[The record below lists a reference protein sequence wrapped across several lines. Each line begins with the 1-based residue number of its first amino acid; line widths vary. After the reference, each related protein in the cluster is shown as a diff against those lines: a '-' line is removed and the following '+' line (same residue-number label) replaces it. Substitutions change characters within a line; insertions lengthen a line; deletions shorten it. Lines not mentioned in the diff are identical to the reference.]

1 MSSKK
6 KISRVNL
13 ILIIQLAIMVA
24 LVLIITKTV
33 SQSTRENADDHMA
46 TITEER
52 AHIIDS
58 YVDNAEKTLS
68 AYCRAGQI
76 IELLKHPDDK
86 DLQYAAQLYTETF
99 SKDIVDLEGI
109 YASKWDTTVLTHT
122 NAALIGNQTRKDPGP
137 QEALHTSMLDATN
150 RNGVYNTGIIPH
162 PLTGVQVVSMY
173 KAVLDENGNP
183 IGLVGLG
190 LYTKGLIE
198 NLNALT
204 IRGIEESSYTMV
216 KVDDKKYIF
225 NQLDDK
231 KVNTETT
238 NEDIL
243 KLCDELKTAEKDT
256 SGKFEYKD
264 PDTGTKYVSSYTYM
278 SNYKWILMLDDPK
291 NEIYSLTIR
300 MRIFLSIFGVLIVG
314 LALVFSLINKKQEIT
329 NRKLSSQIAKN
340 EKTKQSLTTAM
351 FKDILTEVGNR
362 VAFSMD
368 VQKLQPE
375 SEKAYYFIL
384 FNISKFSEINTNYST
399 ETGDQILLST
409 SHALQKLF
417 AGGSFESGKLYRTG
431 SDEFVV
437 VVKADHSNTGY
448 QKVINSVNTAH
459 AALLAPQETPNGEI
473 SVEYKIAVVKK
484 NSSINASVISIL
496 KDMTNRTGNAV
507 FGQVQYTDLDLH
519 S

>member
-13 ILIIQLAIMVA
+13 ILIIQLAIMVI

-58 YVDNAEKTLS
+58 YVDSAEKTLS

-76 IELLKHPDDK
+76 IDLLKNPDDK
-86 DLQYAAQLYTETF
+86 SLQKAAQLYTETF

-122 NAALIGNQTRKDPGP
+122 NATLIGNQTRKEKGP
-137 QEALHTSMLDATN
+137 QDALHESMLSSKN

-198 NLNALT
+198 NLDALS
-204 IRGIEESSYTMV
+204 IRGIEQSSYTMV
-216 KVDDKKYIF
+216 NAGNNKYIF
-225 NQLDDK
+225 NPDEE

-238 NEDIL
+238 NDDIL
-243 KLCDELKTAEKDT
+243 ELCTSLNNSGKDT
-256 SGKFEYKD
+256 SGKFEYTD
-264 PDTGTKYVSSYTYM
+264 PETKTKYVSSYTYM
-278 SNYKWILMLDDPK
+278 STYNWILMLDDPK
-291 NEIYSLTIR
+291 NEIYALTIR

-314 LALVFSLINKKQEIT
+314 LALVFSFINKKQEVT

-340 EKTKQSLTTAM
+340 EKTRQSLTTAM

-368 VQKLQPE
+368 VQKLQAE
-375 SEKAYYFIL
+375 SDKAYYFIL

-399 ETGDQILLST
+399 ETGDQVLLST
-409 SHALQKLF
+409 THALQKLF
-417 AGGSFESGKLYRTG
+417 VGGSFESGKLYRTG

-437 VVKADHSNTGY
+437 VVQADNTNNGY

-459 AALLAPQETPNGEI
+459 AALLAPQATPNGEI

-484 NSSINASVISIL
+484 NSGVNASIISIL

-507 FGQVQYTDLDLH
+507 FGQVQYTDLNLH
-519 S
+519 N

>member
-1 MSSKK
+1 MSKNK
-6 KISRVNL
+6 KISRVNV
-13 ILIIQLAIMVA
+13 ILIIQLVVMIA
-24 LVLIITKTV
+24 LVIIITKTV
-33 SQSTRENADDHMA
+33 GSSTRQNADDHMA

-58 YVDNAEKTLS
+58 YVDRAEKTLC
-68 AYCRAGQI
+68 AYARAGQI
-76 IELLKHPDDK
+76 IDLLKNPDDSARRI
-86 DLQYAAQLYTETF
+86 AAQLYTEAF

-122 NAALIGNQTRKDPGP
+122 NALLVGNQTRKEAGP
-137 QEALHTSMLDATN
+137 QEALHTAMLAPKN

-173 KAVLDENGNP
+173 KAVLDENNNP

-204 IRGIEESSYTMV
+204 IRGIEQSSYTMV
-216 KVDDKKYIF
+216 NAGDKKYIF
-225 NQLDDK
+225 NPVED
-231 KVNTETT
+231 KVNTEAT
-238 NEDIL
+238 NQDIL
-243 KLCDELKTAEKDT
+243 DLCEKYNNYDKDD

-264 PDTGTKYVSSYTYM
+264 ENGDTIVSSYAYM
-278 SNYKWILMLDDPK
+278 STYNWLLMLDGPK

-300 MRIFLSIFGVLIVG
+300 MRIFLSIFGVLIIG
-314 LALVFSLINKKQEIT
+314 LAFVFALINKAQEAT
-329 NRKLSSQIAKN
+329 SKKLSSQIAKN
-340 EKTKQSLTTAM
+340 EKTRQSLTTAM

-375 SEKAYYFIL
+375 DGKAYYFIL

-399 ETGDQILLST
+399 ETGDQILLGT

-417 AGGSFESGKLYRTG
+417 ANGTFENGKLYRTG

-437 VVKADHSNTGY
+437 VVQADNSNAGY

-473 SVEYKIAVVKK
+473 SAEYKIAVVKK
-484 NSSINASVISIL
+484 NSTFNASIISIL

-507 FGQVQYTDLDLH
+507 FGQVQYTDLDLR